1 MSTSTKKTIKGKGRR
16 ANIVR
21 KGSGNVFADLQLS
34 DSGEA
39 LAKAELATQIAS
51 AIAGR
56 NLTQVRA
63 AELLGVNQA
72 DVSDLVRGKLKGF
85 STDRLLRFLNALG
98 QDIEIVVH
106 SRRRSGRLGRL
117 RVLDAVDSVPEGR
130 GTGRKQTGEPAPS
143 QL

>member
-1 MSTSTKKTIKGKGRR
+1 MRTGTKKTTKRNARG
-16 ANIVR
+16 ANVAR
-21 KGSGNVFADLQLS
+21 EGSGNVFADLQLS

-51 AIAGR
+51 AIVDR

-106 SRRRSGRLGRL
+106 ARRRSGRIGRL
-117 RVLDAVDSVPEGR
+117 RVLDAGQSVPVGR
-130 GTGRKQTGEPAPS
+130 GTGRK
-143 QL
+143 